1 MFVPLYNVSI
11 QSSINLGDTLLR
23 ILAQTWLLARLFIW
37 QSSIISYYAKFCL
50 FCKRICQRETI
61 FNANDFFDPPKF
73 SQVPPIHRCHRL
85 ALEAY
90 NFLPGEE
97 IYCSLTDT
105 LQQVITCRIWY
116 QENGIMYVTPFPS
129 FRDGS
134 KCLQKKVQGSY
145 AGACGFQTRILQA
158 RKCPIRVKTTAA
170 STSVEQLS
178 LSLHAP

>member
-1 MFVPLYNVSI
+1 MKTGTDLT
-11 QSSINLGDTLLR
+11 LGEVVYM
-23 ILAQTWLLARLFIW
+23 A
-37 QSSIISYYAKFCL
+37 IIYH
-50 FCKRICQRETI
+50 IVQREILFVLLKNLSTRDHFQCERFFRPTKI
-61 FNANDFFDPPKF
+61 FASATKL
-73 SQVPPIHRCHRL
+73 HRCHRL

-105 LQQVITCRIWY
+105 LQRVIICRKWY
-116 QENGIMYVTPFPS
+116 QENGIMYVTPFPP